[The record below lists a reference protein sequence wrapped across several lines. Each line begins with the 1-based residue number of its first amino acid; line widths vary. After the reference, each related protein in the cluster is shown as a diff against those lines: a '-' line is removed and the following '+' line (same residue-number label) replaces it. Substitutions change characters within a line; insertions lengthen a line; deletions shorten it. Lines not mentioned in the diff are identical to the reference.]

1 MVLAHVLRDLE
12 QRMTEALKNMMNVCL
27 LQRKEISLQTSKRR
41 RSQNLFYVVYICKSP
56 NKRVEVENTL
66 HLLFYIWKRRRQRR
80 MSWREGLPIYDGI
93 DLPVSLFRRNN
104 LKSYPNIFSPNREI
118 NFCLRSFGKL
128 QNVKALF
135 PMQVTLLGMT
145 MLLKEKQN

>member
-56 NKRVEVENTL
+56 NKRVEVENI
-66 HLLFYIWKRRRQRR
+66 LFIYGKGEGKGGC
-80 MSWREGLPIYDGI
+80 REGGWKGISIYDCI
-93 DLPVSLFRRNN
+93 VFASI
-104 LKSYPNIFSPNREI
+104 SFS
-118 NFCLRSFGKL
+118 S
-128 QNVKALF
+128 
-135 PMQVTLLGMT
+135 
-145 MLLKEKQN
+145 

>member
-27 LQRKEISLQTSKRR
+27 FQRKQVPLQTSKRR

-66 HLLFYIWKRRRQRR
+66 HLLFYI
-80 MSWREGLPIYDGI
+80 
-93 DLPVSLFRRNN
+93 
-104 LKSYPNIFSPNREI
+104 LK
-118 NFCLRSFGKL
+118 
-128 QNVKALF
+128 
-135 PMQVTLLGMT
+135 
-145 MLLKEKQN
+145 KEKAKKDVLKGDGRAFLFMMVSIYRYLFFVVIIKE